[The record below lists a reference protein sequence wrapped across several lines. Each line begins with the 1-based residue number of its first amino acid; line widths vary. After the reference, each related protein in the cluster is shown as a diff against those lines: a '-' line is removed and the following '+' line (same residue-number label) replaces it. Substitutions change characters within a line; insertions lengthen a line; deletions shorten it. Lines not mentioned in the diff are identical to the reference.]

1 MKKSY
6 YLLFVLLFLSAS
18 GQITAQE
25 TVITYATGDYKVS
38 ILSEGGKNANGSLL
52 KGGTPEILDKYLP
65 DGVFRLEIQAFLVRT
80 PEKNILID
88 AGVGKNLSAN
98 LKSLNIADE
107 QIHVIL
113 LTHMHGDHIG
123 GLLRD
128 GKKVFPQAELY
139 LSQAEYDYWTDSE
152 RGADARKVLETY
164 KDKLHLFVPGELGE
178 EIPDLIADV
187 NIKPVAAYGHTPG
200 HTAFLVESLDAKL
213 LIWGDIAH
221 AMPVQMPHPE
231 ISMSFDADPEL
242 SAVTRKKILEYVRKN
257 KIRIAGAH
265 IVFPAIGDISQGKN
279 EGGYE
284 FSPLC
289 TCEGS

>member
-1 MKKSY
+1 MKRNY
-6 YLLFVLLFLSAS
+6 LLLFVLLFFFAS
-18 GQITAQE
+18 GRMIAQK
-25 TVITYATGDYKVS
+25 TVITYATGDYQVS
-38 ILSEGGKNANGSLL
+38 ILSEGGQNANGSLL
-52 KGGTPEILDKYLP
+52 KGGTPEIIDHYLP

-88 AGVGKNLSAN
+88 AGVGKNLSDN
-98 LKSLNIADE
+98 LKSLHIADE

-123 GLLRD
+123 GLLRE

-139 LSQAEYDYWTDSE
+139 LSQAEYDYWMDSE
-152 RGADARKVLETY
+152 RGADARKVLEIY
-164 KDKLHLFVPGELGE
+164 KDRLHLFVPGELGG
-178 EIPDLIADV
+178 EIPDLIANV
-187 NIKPVAAYGHTPG
+187 HIKPVAAYGHTPG

-231 ISMSFDADPEL
+231 ISMSFDVDPGQ

-257 KIRIAGAH
+257 NIRIAGSH
-265 IVFPAIGDISQGKN
+265 IVFPAIGDILPGEN

-284 FSPLC
+284 FKPLC
-289 TCEGS
+289 ICEGS

>member
-6 YLLFVLLFLSAS
+6 SLLFVLLFLSAS
-18 GQITAQE
+18 GQIIAQE
-25 TVITYATGDYKVS
+25 TVITYASGDYKVS
-38 ILSEGGKNANGSLL
+38 ILSEGGQNANSSLL
-52 KGGTPEILDKYLP
+52 KGGTPEILGKYLP
-65 DGVFRLEIQAFLVRT
+65 DGVFRLEIQSFLVRT

-128 GKKVFPQAELY
+128 GNKVFPQAELY
-139 LSQAEYDYWTDSE
+139 LSQAEYDYWTDNE
-152 RGADARKVLETY
+152 RGAEARKVLETY
-164 KDKLHLFVPGELGE
+164 KLHLFVPGELGE
-178 EIPDLIADV
+178 EIPELIAGV

-200 HTAFLVESLDAKL
+200 HTAFLVESSDAKL

-231 ISMSFDADPEL
+231 ISMSFDADPEM
-242 SAVTRKKILEYVRKN
+242 SAATRKKVLEYVWKN
-257 KIRIAGAH
+257 KIRIAGSH
-265 IVFPAIGDISQGKN
+265 IVFPAIGDISQGEN
-279 EGGYE
+279 EDGYE

-289 TCEGS
+289 TCEGI